1 MKKTILALA
10 IVAGLAS
17 FAGNA
22 KAAFIYD
29 NTASFSI
36 TGGVIPSS
44 TMPLI
49 GFGNIFDIVQYQGRS
64 GFPPFDPPVNASGR
78 LDGQNPGQG
87 ALSINANLG
96 DSIGYFTTG
105 WNQQTRITSSGTNYF
120 GISFQNN
127 GFTNYGWL
135 EATTT
140 GYGTQT
146 ASPNFTLVAYAY
158 DTTGASVT
166 VGQTAAVPE
175 PSTYALFGI
184 GAIGMLMVLRRK
196 KTA

>member
-10 IVAGLAS
+10 LVAGLTS
-17 FAGNA
+17 FAGSA

-36 TGGVIPSS
+36 TGGAIPSS

-49 GFGNIFDIVQYQGRS
+49 GFGNIFDIVQYQGR
-64 GFPPFDPPVNASGR
+64 FVPPRNAYGW
-78 LDGQNPGQG
+78 LDGQNPGKG

-105 WNQQTRITSSGTNYF
+105 WNQQTQITSSGTNYF
-120 GISFQNN
+120 GISFQN
-127 GFTNYGWL
+127 
-135 EATTT
+135 TT

-184 GAIGMLMVLRRK
+184 GAMGLLMVLRRK

>member
-10 IVAGLAS
+10 LVAGLTS
-17 FAGNA
+17 FAGSA

-36 TGGVIPSS
+36 TGGAIPSS

-49 GFGNIFDIVQYQGRS
+49 GFGNIFDIVQYQGR
-64 GFPPFDPPVNASGR
+64 FVPPRNAYGW
-78 LDGQNPGQG
+78 LDGQNPGKG

-105 WNQQTRITSSGTNYF
+105 WNQQTQITSSGTNYF

-135 EATTT
+135 AATTT

-184 GAIGMLMVLRRK
+184 GAMGLLMVLRRK